1 MVSLSNVFD
10 SATARWTYEVVA
22 SDAYKAIDKAK
33 TQARREGWRRT
44 GYIVEQITHRGA
56 AV

>member
-1 MVSLSNVFD
+1 VFD